1 MAPEFKYIAK
11 NKSGDKIEGT
21 LEADDSSQVVKKL
34 KEKGYYVTSLN
45 KKKNRKDVMEFFN
58 FNKRV
63 TISDLAVFSQ
73 QFSVMINA
81 GVSLVES
88 LEIMSEQLAHPH
100 LKNVI
105 EQIQSDVETG
115 SSLAEAMN
123 KHPDVFPTLYR
134 QLIKAGETGGVLDKV
149 LVKLANHYER
159 QDELM
164 GKIKS
169 SLYYPAAIM
178 LVAVAVVIFLVV
190 NVVPT
195 FVSMFSSFDAQLPLP
210 TRLLLGFSSIMQN
223 FWWLIL
229 LSLIIIIYGLYRYY
243 KTNSGKILLDRLLL
257 KIPALGKMFK
267 KIYISRF
274 ASTLAILMDS
284 GVDLLSSL
292 AIVEDVVNN
301 KVYADALV
309 KARTRVREGENL
321 SKILGEYDNLFSSMI
336 IQMIRVGEESGSI
349 GEMLF
354 KISDFYD
361 REVESSIDGTV
372 SLIEPVLIVML
383 AFVIGF
389 IAISIVLPMFDMFSY
404 I

>member
-1 MAPEFKYIAK
+1 MAPEFQYVAK
-11 NKSGDKIEGT
+11 NKSGDKIEGKI
-21 LEADDSSQVVKKL
+21 EADNSSKVVKEL
-34 KEKGYYVTSLN
+34 KDRGYFVTSL
-45 KKKNRKDVMEFFN
+45 KKKRDKKDVMDFFK

-63 TISDLAVFSQ
+63 TIADLAIFSQ

-88 LEIMSEQLAHPH
+88 LEIMSKQIDHPN
-100 LKNVI
+100 LKKVI
-105 EQIQSDVETG
+105 ETVQEDVETG

-123 KHPDVFPTLYR
+123 EHPEVFPRLYR
-134 QLIKAGETGGVLDKV
+134 QLIKAGEAGGVLDKV

-178 LVAVAVVIFLVV
+178 LVAVVVVIFLVI

-210 TRLLLGFSSIMQN
+210 TRMLLGFSTIMQN
-223 FWWLIL
+223 YWWFIL
-229 LSLIIIIYGLYRYY
+229 LALIALFYIFYRYY
-243 KTNSGKILLDRLLL
+243 KTTSGKNFFDRLLL
-257 KIPALGKMFK
+257 KIPTLGKMFK

-301 KVYADALV
+301 KVYANALV
-309 KARTRVREGENL
+309 DARARVREGENL
-321 SKILGEYDNLFSSMI
+321 SKTLADYDKLFDSMI

-354 KISDFYD
+354 KISNFYD
-361 REVESSIDGTV
+361 RDVENSIEGTV
-372 SLIEPVLIVML
+372 SLIEPALIVVM
-383 AFVIGF
+383 AVVVGFV
-389 IAISIVLPMFDMFSY
+389 AISIVLPMFDMFSY